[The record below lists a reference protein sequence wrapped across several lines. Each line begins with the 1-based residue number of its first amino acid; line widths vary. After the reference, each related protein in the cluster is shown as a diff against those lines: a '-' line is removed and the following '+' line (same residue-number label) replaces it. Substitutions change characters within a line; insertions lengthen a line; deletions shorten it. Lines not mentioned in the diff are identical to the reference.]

1 MQVSVLAAVIRD
13 YSLDDD
19 RILLLLTKE
28 QGLITAYAKG
38 AKKPSGKMAAATEL
52 FSYSRF
58 SLFHYKDRYSIN
70 NAELEK
76 SFLRLR
82 GDILGLALASYI
94 CEVTAELAPKEQ
106 PAEELFR
113 LFLNALHFVN
123 EGDRDYNLIKA
134 IYELRVMTL
143 SGFMPDLVGCKG
155 CGCFSHEEIYFLPAL
170 GELVCADCLEE
181 QAGERFLLPEGVLA
195 AMRHI
200 VYSEFGKLFAFGLSA
215 EGSSYLSAITERYLQ
230 YHLDKR
236 LKCLEF
242 YKSLI

>member
-28 QGLITAYAKG
+28 HGLITAYAKG

-58 SLFHYKDRYSIN
+58 TLFHYKDRYSIN

-82 GDILGLALASYI
+82 SDILGLALASYI
-94 CEVTAELAPKEQ
+94 CEITAELAPKEQ
-106 PAEELFR
+106 PAEEFFR
-113 LFLNALHFVN
+113 LFLNTLHFIN
-123 EGDRDYNLIKA
+123 EGNQDFNLLKA
-134 IYELRVMTL
+134 IYELRIMTL
-143 SGFMPDLVGCKG
+143 SGFMPDLVGCRG
-155 CGCFSHEEIYFLPAL
+155 CACFAHEEIYFLPAL
-170 GELVCADCLEE
+170 GELVCADCLDK
-181 QAGERFLLPEGVLA
+181 QDGERFLLPEGVLA

-200 VYSEFGKLFAFGLSA
+200 VYSEFVKLFAFRFSE
-215 EGSSYLSAITERYLQ
+215 EGARYLSAISESYLQ
-230 YHLDKR
+230 YHLEKR
-236 LKCLEF
+236 LKCLDF
-242 YKSLI
+242 YKSLC